1 MLKRNNTHFR
11 YICDMHMMLTLHFY
25 SLILA
30 KAPPYKCQRNWKK
43 IGCYHDRI
51 IPNRPYPY
59 ELVNHRDPVNHN
71 WDGHLLDWREF
82 PQSLHAYVSKTIF
95 VLT

>member
-1 MLKRNNTHFR
+1 
-11 YICDMHMMLTLHFY
+11 MHMMLTLHFY

-59 ELVNHRDPVNHN
+59 ELVNHRDPVNQLGWSSIRLERIPTVTPRVCFQN
-71 WDGHLLDWREF
+71 NF
-82 PQSLHAYVSKTIF
+82 CS
-95 VLT
+95 